1 MKSIFRSI
9 KSFFEYSPKEIV
21 SHFLGQELN
30 DLNSEILQNREYLRK
45 LERKR
50 ERLELMVYGN

>member
-1 MKSIFRSI
+1 MKSIFQSL
-9 KSFFEYSPKEIV
+9 KSFFEYSPKEVI
-21 SHFLGQELN
+21 SKFLGEELN
-30 DLNSEILQNREYLRK
+30 DLNSEILQSREYLRK

>member
-1 MKSIFRSI
+1 MSSLIESVKGFLR
-9 KSFFEYSPKEIV
+9 FNPKKVI
-21 SHFLGQELN
+21 SHFLGEELN
-30 DLNSEILQNREYLRK
+30 DINAEILQNMEHIRK